1 MQTPPD
7 AAGIGSQHDDAS
19 QKLLAGWEPMSDH
32 CLEGRAE
39 LLDSIVGHLA
49 QRLAN
54 QSSVVVELGS
64 GTGTLLARL
73 AESLPTAR
81 LVGVEIDPVLR
92 RLHQLSPA
100 SAHGARVHVVD
111 ADMGGSDW
119 TRSIEGPVDVVMAVQ
134 VLHYFPPARL
144 GDLLA
149 ETRSLVAPGGV
160 FVHLDRVPLRADGG
174 AMTAAAVGDPWGAW
188 WADAESCQEL
198 ADAMAQRQRWIRDRD
213 VVSAEYHLTID
224 RSGNC
229 SRSRAWHRSS
239 SSSGSAAPS

>member
-1 MQTPPD
+1 MNRSESETSTSRPVQTPLD
-7 AAGIGSQHDDAS
+7 AAGIGSQHDNAS
-19 QKLLAGWEPMSDH
+19 QQLLAGWEPMSDH
-32 CLEGRAE
+32 YLEGRAE
-39 LLDSIVGHLA
+39 LLDSIVDHLA
-49 QRLAN
+49 QRPAN

-134 VLHYFPPARL
+134 VLHYFPPAR
-144 GDLLA
+144 
-149 ETRSLVAPGGV
+149 
-160 FVHLDRVPLRADGG
+160 
-174 AMTAAAVGDPWGAW
+174 
-188 WADAESCQEL
+188 
-198 ADAMAQRQRWIRDRD
+198 
-213 VVSAEYHLTID
+213 
-224 RSGNC
+224 
-229 SRSRAWHRSS
+229 
-239 SSSGSAAPS
+239 